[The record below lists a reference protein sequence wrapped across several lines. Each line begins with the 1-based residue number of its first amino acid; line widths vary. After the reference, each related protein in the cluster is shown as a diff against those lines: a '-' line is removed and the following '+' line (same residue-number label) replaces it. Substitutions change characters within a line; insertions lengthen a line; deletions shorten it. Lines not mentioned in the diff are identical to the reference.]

1 MKNKKVL
8 IFMAV
13 VIGILSFFLFK
24 SKGDSSVSQEGA
36 STAKV
41 DKTGKK
47 IAYYQ
52 SPMDP
57 TYISE
62 KPGKDTMGMDM
73 VPVYEGEEL
82 PAGGVRIDPATV
94 QNIGVR
100 SEVIAKRVLKR
111 NIRAVGRVTYDEKKV
126 AYINTK
132 IGGWIEK
139 LYVDYEGQDVKKDD
153 PLLEIYSP
161 ELVSTQEEYL
171 LAMEY
176 NQKMKAS
183 NIDEISKRSA
193 SLLESARKRLEYW
206 DVPQKHIEELEKA
219 GKVRKTLMIHSPA
232 TGVIISKTTL
242 EGQYTKPGENLYRIA
257 DLSRIW
263 VYADIYEYEVPWV
276 KVGQSADMTL
286 SYLPGKTFRGK
297 ITYIYPY
304 LESKTRTVKVR
315 LEFDNVNGD
324 LKPDMYTEVNINTA
338 PSQAVVSVPKEAIIH
353 SGRRKVMIID
363 KGEGLFEPRDVLIGM
378 ETKDF
383 YEILH
388 GAKAGELVVT
398 SAQFLIDSESQLTE
412 AISKMLKAKKAENQ
426 TMKMDMSEGEVMRA
440 EESTQK
446 AMNDIWGVYFQIRKQ
461 LAQDSL
467 LDMNQKIS
475 LINNRANAIL
485 QADKSLD
492 IKSIV
497 EGITSS
503 TKGLTEKDIVKV
515 REAFLVLSDSMVQY
529 MKTYMKGDA
538 QEKGYKLFFC
548 GMEKKSWV
556 QQEEKVGNPYVSAKI
571 AFCGAQDSY

>member
-8 IFMAV
+8 IFIAV
-13 VIGILSFFLFK
+13 VIGILSFFLLR
-24 SKGDSSVSQEGA
+24 SKGDSSVSQKGA
-36 STAKV
+36 STAKA
-41 DKTGKK
+41 DKSGKK

-100 SEVIAKRVLKR
+100 SEMIAKRVLKR
-111 NIRAVGRVTYDEKKV
+111 DIRAVGRVTYDEKKV

-171 LAMEY
+171 LAREY
-176 NQKMKAS
+176 NEKMKAS
-183 NIDEISKRSA
+183 NIDEISKRSS
-193 SLLESARKRLEYW
+193 SLLESAKKRLEYW
-206 DVPQKHIEELEKA
+206 DVPQKHIEELEQA

-232 TGVIISKTTL
+232 TGVIIRKSAL

-257 DLSRIW
+257 DLSTVW
-263 VYADIYEYEVPWV
+263 VYADIYEYELPWV

-304 LESKTRTVKVR
+304 LESKTRTIKVR
-315 LEFDNVNGD
+315 LEFDNANGD
-324 LKPDMYTEVNINTA
+324 LKPDMYTEVKINTA

-353 SGRRKVMIID
+353 SGRREVMIID
-363 KGEGLFEPRDVLIGM
+363 KGKGLFEPRNVLIGM

-388 GAKAGELVVT
+388 GAKEGELVVT
-398 SAQFLIDSESQLTE
+398 SAQFLIDSESKLTE
-412 AISKMLKAKKAENQ
+412 AISKMLKAKKAESQ
-426 TMKMDMSEGEVMRA
+426 TMKMDMPEGATMRA
-440 EESTQK
+440 DESTQK
-446 AMNDIWGVYFQIRKQ
+446 AMNDIWGVYFQMRKQ
-461 LAQDSL
+461 LSEDSL
-467 LDMNQKIS
+467 SNMNEKVS
-475 LINNRANAIL
+475 LINNRVNAIL
-485 QADKSLD
+485 QSEKSQD
-492 IKSIV
+492 VKMVVKKIKDAAGKLS
-497 EGITSS
+497 
-503 TKGLTEKDIVKV
+503 EKDIVKV
-515 REAFLVLSDSMVQY
+515 REAFWTLSDAMIQY
-529 MKTYMKGDA
+529 MKSYMKGDA

-556 QQEEKVGNPYVSAKI
+556 QKEEKVGNPYVSAKI